1 MHNSLDNEGFDYS
14 GAGALR
20 AYKKLCK
27 DFGNDVVQSF
37 INSRAEVVNN
47 SLITDN
53 LLGSV
58 FPEKNAVDFEAI
70 NNFIGEKY
78 FELTG
83 VAKNPLTGF
92 DGKLTTEVIGEISS
106 FLSIDDVQL

>member
-1 MHNSLDNEGFDYS
+1 MRSYIPREELFNT
-14 GAGALR
+14 
-20 AYKKLCK
+20 
-27 DFGNDVVQSF
+27 
-37 INSRAEVVNN
+37 

-53 LLGSV
+53 EELLSSISGELYSYLLGSILDSV
-58 FPEKNAVDFEAI
+58 FQEKNAVDFGVI
-70 NNFIGEKY
+70 DNFIGKNY

-83 VAKNPLTGF
+83 VAKDPLTGF